1 MVELGF
7 MVEFYSF
14 AEFAMVQIPVFPRKN
29 CREKVM
35 GGGGFNDY
43 D

>member
-1 MVELGF
+1 

-29 CREKVM
+29 CRAKVR
-35 GGGGFNDY
+35 GGEGCSDY
-43 D
+43 DS